1 MKLRKMLIAAGLA
14 ALAIAAATPASAGTG
29 GGGGGPENNTCDDI
43 VSGSGWETKVEPG
56 GEQST
61 ISYTAPDGYLVDMY
75 CVKTG
80 SVNQSDYGPVIVP
93 VDPPSASVLIDYPEP
108 EDKQKAIS
116 HYVIHLIA
124 DESGPEEV
132 TPAEPTWT
140 DPCGPDNAYWTVP
153 QAGTGYS
160 YTESTWNGYLVVK
173 AIADEDYVFPGGK
186 TEIKWKMKDSGEEC
200 PPEEV
205 VPEEPVWTDMCGPDN
220 AYWTVPDDTAKYTYM
235 EFTWNGYLVVKA
247 TAADGYVF
255 PGGESTMKWKK
266 MDSGEECPLIEVTPD
281 EPVWTDM
288 CGPDNAYWTVPED
301 GTGYSYSESTSNGY
315 LVVTATA
322 ESGYT
327 FADGKTELEWK
338 GMDSGEE
345 CPPVEVTPD
354 EPTWVDECGADNA
367 YWMLPADTDEY
378 SYSAS
383 EEGGYLVVTA
393 TAADGYVFPS
403 GESTMTWQDV
413 DSNVPCPVTPAT
425 LNGTIVGEVC
435 TADAPYLGYDIV
447 LDDPDGTVSST
458 TATITFVHPT
468 NTARNWTAEVPVG
481 SGRILWP
488 GASVDEDGVANGWPG
503 YRYNAGQEEW
513 VNIGARNFGW
523 TRMPDTEVI
532 IEVNP
537 SATFEVSYP
546 PATPECNSA
555 PPQEIIAV
563 LGAPAA
569 TPVVAQASYTG

>member
-61 ISYTAPDGYLVDMY
+61 ISYTAPEGYLVDMY

-93 VDPPSASVLIDYPEP
+93 VDPASASVLIDYPEP

-173 AIADEDYVFPGGK
+173 AIADEDYVFPGGE
-186 TEIKWKMKDSGEEC
+186 TEIKWKMKDSNEPC

-205 VPEEPVWTDMCGPDN
+205 MPEEPVWTDMCGPDN

-235 EFTWNGYLVVKA
+235 EFTWNGYLAVKA
-247 TAADGYVF
+247 TATDGYVF

-266 MDSGEECPLIEVTPD
+266 
-281 EPVWTDM
+281 
-288 CGPDNAYWTVPED
+288 
-301 GTGYSYSESTSNGY
+301 
-315 LVVTATA
+315 
-322 ESGYT
+322 
-327 FADGKTELEWK
+327 
-338 GMDSGEE
+338 MDSGEE

-488 GASVDEDGVANGWPG
+488 GASVDEDGVANNWPG

-513 VNIGARNFGW
+513 VNVGARNYGW